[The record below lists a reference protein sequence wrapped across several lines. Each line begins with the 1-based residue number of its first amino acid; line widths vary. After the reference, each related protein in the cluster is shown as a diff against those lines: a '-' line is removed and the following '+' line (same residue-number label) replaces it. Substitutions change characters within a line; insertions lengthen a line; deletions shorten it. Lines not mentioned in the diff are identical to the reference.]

1 MSGHHLCSEQ
11 AMKSATI
18 YQGLMLFVIAVVYFA
33 TVILVL
39 LKVMHLLY

>member
-1 MSGHHLCSEQ
+1 
-11 AMKSATI
+11 MKSTTI

>member
-1 MSGHHLCSEQ
+1 
-11 AMKSATI
+11 MKSATVC
-18 YQGLMLFVIAVVYFA
+18 QGLILFVIAVVYFA